1 MNWYIAKLVFQIINK
16 SETHQFDEQLRLIEA
31 VNEYEAIDKA
41 LKIGK
46 TEEDEFIDSENHK
59 VHWKFQAIT
68 SLHAVKNLE
77 NGTELCSQI
86 VEKRVEEKYLES
98 IKLKHQ
104 EITASITASAN

>member
-1 MNWYIAKLVFQIINK
+1 MNWYIAKLVFQILNK
-16 SETHQFDEQLRLIEA
+16 SETHQFDEQLRLIQA
-31 VNEYEAIDKA
+31 VNENEAIEKA

-46 TEEDEFIDSENHK
+46 TEEDEFVNSENQK

-86 VEKRVEEKYLES
+86 LEKRAEENYLES

-104 EITASITASAN
+104 KIIAPLTAVSN

>member
-31 VNEYEAIDKA
+31 ENDNQAIEKA

-46 TEEDEFIDSENHK
+46 TNEDEFVNADNQK
-59 VHWKFQAIT
+59 VYWKFQAII
-68 SLHAVKNLE
+68 SIHEVKNLE

-86 VEKRVEEKYLES
+86 IEKRAEENYLES

-104 EITASITASAN
+104 KIVTPLTAVLS